1 MVRVIKLA
9 HVGLN
14 AVDLSRQAE
23 FYNDKWGLERVDEF
37 GREMYFR
44 AEGPA
49 HHVLTLHEH
58 DAAGLHHVALEVETP
73 DDIDR
78 AYEELAAAGVE
89 VVTPPAQE
97 LEPGIHKAIRFKD
110 PDGFLVELVAGVDRV
125 EDPFGLRD
133 VKPQD
138 LNHVVLNVRDL
149 EVSER
154 FYRELLGFK
163 LTDRFIGGLSFWA
176 CNANHHSLAF
186 GQAVDGQPTFHHAAF
201 DMKDWEEWIKA
212 VFYAG
217 ERGIRR
223 VWGPGRHLFGNN
235 LFSYYKDP
243 EGNTVEYTAEVEQL
257 SDPDRQI
264 RVQEPF
270 ADQWLDA
277 SRESARK

>member
-1 MVRVIKLA
+1 MVRVVKLA

-14 AVDLSRQAE
+14 AVDLSSQAE
-23 FYNDKWGLERVDEF
+23 FYNDKWGLEPIDEF
-37 GREMYFR
+37 GRELFFR

-58 DAAGLHHVALEVETP
+58 ETAGLHHVALEVASP

-78 AYEELAAAGVE
+78 AFDELSAGGVH

-97 LEPGIHKAIRFKD
+97 LEPGVQKAIRFMD

-125 EDPFGLRD
+125 SDTYGARD

-138 LNHVVLNVRDL
+138 LNHVVLNVADAVR
-149 EVSER
+149 SEA
-154 FYRELLGFK
+154 FYGDLLGFK
-163 LTDRFIGGLSFWA
+163 LTDRFVNGLSFWA

-186 GQAVDGQPTFHHAAF
+186 GQARDGQASFHHAAF
-201 DMKDWEEWIKA
+201 DMKDWEAWIKA

-217 ERGIRR
+217 ERGIPR

-257 SDPDRQI
+257 TDPDRQI
-264 RVQEPF
+264 RIQEPF
-270 ADQWLDA
+270 ADQWQTA
-277 SRESARK
+277 QR

>member
-1 MVRVIKLA
+1 MIKVIKLA

-14 AVDLSRQAE
+14 AVDLSGQAE
-23 FYNDKWGLERVDEF
+23 FYNDKWGLERIDEYR
-37 GREMYFR
+37 GEMFFR

-49 HHVLTLHEH
+49 HHVLTLHEQP
-58 DAAGLHHVALEVETP
+58 APGLHHVALEVATP
-73 DDIDR
+73 NDIDR
-78 AYEELAAAGVE
+78 AYEELESAGIE

-97 LEPGIHKAIRFKD
+97 LEPGIGKAIRFKD

-138 LNHVVLNVRDL
+138 LNHVVLNVADVER
-149 EVSER
+149 SER
-154 FYRELLGFK
+154 FYREMLGFK

-186 GQAVDGQPTFHHAAF
+186 GRAADGNRSFHHAAF

-217 ERGIRR
+217 ERGICR

-243 EGNTVEYTAEVEQL
+243 EGNTIEYTAEVEQIT
-257 SDPDRQI
+257 DPDRQI

-270 ADQWLDA
+270 ADQWV
-277 SRESARK
+277 SAGRA